1 MKLIDP
7 LIKASGAAAALAL
20 ALIGAVIV
28 AQIIARLFG
37 QQIPAADDF
46 AAWAMAASA
55 FLALPY
61 AMRHGDHIR
70 VTLILQRLPPRL
82 QRGMETLAT
91 ALGFGLAAWAA
102 WHAAAF
108 VVDSW
113 RYDEVAQGMLRVPLW
128 MPQLC
133 MPVGLGLLALILG
146 ERLWC
151 CLTGRPLGDT
161 GTDTARTE

>member
-7 LIKASGAAAALAL
+7 LIKASGAGAALAL
-20 ALIGAVIV
+20 ALIGAIIL
-28 AQIIARLFG
+28 AQVIARLAG

-70 VTLILQRLPPRL
+70 VTLILQRLPVRL
-82 QRGMETLAT
+82 QRGVETLAT

-102 WHAAAF
+102 WHAALF
-108 VVDSW
+108 VHDSW
-113 RYDEVAQGMLRVPLW
+113 QYDEVAQGLLRVPLW

-133 MPVGLGLLALILG
+133 MPVGLGLLALMLG
-146 ERLWC
+146 DRLWC
-151 CLTGRPLGDT
+151 CLAGRPLGDEA
-161 GTDTARTE
+161 TDAARTE